1 MSCYGCIFKGKYE
14 DMGASCDTCKLQDY
28 LPDAIKACDNSENC
42 PHRVTLEE
50 AKKKLLSSDVVE
62 VVRCKDCKWY
72 CQEVCCNSHIPIDDG
87 ATPCILT
94 KPNDYCS
101 YGERRSENE
110 G

>member
-1 MSCYGCIFKGKYE
+1 MSCYGCIFKDKYE

-62 VVRCKDCKWY
+62 VVRCKDCIFCRYVSSADIYKCDRRGY
-72 CQEVCCNSHIPIDDG
+72 YAEEVK
-87 ATPCILT
+87 TT
-94 KPNDYCS
+94 DYCS
-101 YGERRSENE
+101 FGKM
-110 G
+110 